1 MPTNRVAEFGANV
14 LRSPVPVARA
24 AEFGNNVLYRQVTH
38 TRVAEFGINIL
49 RSFATSVMPSN
60 GQRTR
65 VFVISG

>member
-14 LRSPVPVARA
+14 LRSPARAARA
-24 AEFGNNVLYRQVTH
+24 AEFGDNVLYRQVTH
-38 TRVAEFGINIL
+38 TRVAEFGVNIL

-65 VFVISG
+65 VLVISG